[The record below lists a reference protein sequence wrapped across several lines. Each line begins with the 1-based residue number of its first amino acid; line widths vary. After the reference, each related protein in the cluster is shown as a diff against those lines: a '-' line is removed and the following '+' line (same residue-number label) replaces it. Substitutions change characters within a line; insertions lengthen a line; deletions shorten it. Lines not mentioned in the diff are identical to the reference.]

1 MKRTVMKYFVVFVAI
16 AGIFLIALPAGAE
29 GDEDAVFGSPAE
41 SSAFNTQEIQAFDAP
56 DSFGALNGWTAFHA
70 AQWLPWDKTA
80 NPEYWSP
87 GYIGPI
93 TSSWSGYWVQFDLPV
108 GAAIDYVYILVY
120 DNDASAEWTL
130 AFTAYEGGEGVTV
143 PDIIFFGSSTTGVP
157 DTPGYTRIFLDLTA
171 SPVVIREW
179 FDLSGDGST
188 NMLGYGLQMSTSG
201 AADFDQMR
209 FFGAA
214 VRWSRTITPAP
225 GSATFGDVPLG
236 SFGFQHIE
244 ALVDSGITAGCGG
257 GNFCPNDTLTR
268 AQMAVFLAKALG
280 LHWID

>member
-1 MKRTVMKYFVVFVAI
+1 MKYFVVFAAI
-16 AGIFLIALPAGAE
+16 AGVSLIALPAGAD
-29 GDEDAVFGSPAE
+29 GDEDAVFGSPAG
-41 SSAFNTQEIQAFDAP
+41 SFAIDTQEFQTLDAP
-56 DSFGALNGWTAFHA
+56 DSFGALNGWKTFHA
-70 AQWLPWDKTA
+70 ARWLPWDKTA

-93 TSSWSGYWVQFDLPV
+93 TSLWSGYWVQFDLPL
-108 GAAIDYVYILVY
+108 GASVDHIYALVY
-120 DNDASAEWTL
+120 DNDASASWNL
-130 AFTAYEGGEGVTV
+130 SFSAYEGGEGATQ
-143 PDIIFFGSSTTGVP
+143 PDIIPFGSGSTSVSGV
-157 DTPGYTRIFLDLTA
+157 PGYTRISLDLTG

-179 FDLSGDGST
+179 FDLSGDGFR
-188 NMLGYGLQMSTSG
+188 NMLGYGLQMTTSG
-201 AADFDQMR
+201 AADFNQMR

-244 ALVDSGITAGCGG
+244 ALVASGITAGCGG
-257 GNFCPNDTLTR
+257 GNFCPNGTLTR

-280 LHWID
+280 LHWSD